1 MVYAIEYMSTILSD
15 KINRKA
21 TRITAHK
28 ELNVGDTIVVE
39 KKNQGL
45 FLGKVISE
53 DEYDD
58 LDTYNND
65 NCAEKYKYVQ
75 HIDLSAWYDAIDR
88 AKKKKELEAEM
99 EKKFKEIDKYKK
111 YEYYASLDADF
122 GELYS
127 QYKKL

>member
-1 MVYAIEYMSTILSD
+1 MVYAVEYMSTILSD
-15 KINRKA
+15 KINRRA
-21 TRITAHK
+21 VIISAHK

-53 DEYDD
+53 DECND
-58 LDTYNND
+58 LIDVCKSND
-65 NCAEKYKYVQ
+65 NYKYVQ
-75 HIDLSAWYDAIDR
+75 HIDLSAWYNAIDR

-111 YEYYASLDADF
+111 YEYYASFDADF

-127 QYKKL
+127 QYKNL

>member
-1 MVYAIEYMSTILSD
+1 MVYAVEYMSTILSD
-15 KINRKA
+15 KINRRA
-21 TRITAHK
+21 VIISAYK

-53 DEYDD
+53 DECND
-58 LDTYNND
+58 LVDVCKNSD
-65 NCAEKYKYVQ
+65 NYKYVQ

-88 AKKKKELEAEM
+88 AKKKKALEAEM

-127 QYKKL
+127 QYKNL

>member
-1 MVYAIEYMSTILSD
+1 MVYAVEYMSTILSD
-15 KINRKA
+15 RINRRA
-21 TRITAHK
+21 VIISAHK

-53 DEYDD
+53 DECND
-58 LDTYNND
+58 LTDVCKSSD
-65 NCAEKYKYVQ
+65 NYKYVQ

-88 AKKKKELEAEM
+88 AKKKKALEAEM

-127 QYKKL
+127 QYKNL

>member
-1 MVYAIEYMSTILSD
+1 MIYAIEYMSTILSD
-15 KINRKA
+15 KINRRA
-21 TRITAHK
+21 TMIIANE
-28 ELNVGDTIVVE
+28 ELNIGDTIVVE

-53 DEYDD
+53 DECND
-58 LDTYNND
+58 LIDVCKNSD
-65 NCAEKYKYVQ
+65 NYRYVQ

-88 AKKKKELEAEM
+88 AKKKKALEAEM

-127 QYKKL
+127 QYKNL

>member
-15 KINRKA
+15 KINRRA
-21 TRITAHK
+21 VIISAHK

-53 DEYDD
+53 DECND
-58 LDTYNND
+58 LIDVCKNSD
-65 NCAEKYKYVQ
+65 NYRYVQ

-88 AKKKKELEAEM
+88 AKKKKALEAEM

-122 GELYS
+122 GKLYS
-127 QYKKL
+127 QYKNL

>member
-15 KINRKA
+15 RINRMA
-21 TRITAHK
+21 TMITANE
-28 ELNVGDTIVVE
+28 ELNIGDTIVVE

-53 DEYDD
+53 DECND
-58 LDTYNND
+58 LIDVCKNSNN
-65 NCAEKYKYVQ
+65 YRYVQ

-127 QYKKL
+127 QYKNL

>member
-1 MVYAIEYMSTILSD
+1 MVYAVEYMSTILSD
-15 KINRKA
+15 KINRRA
-21 TRITAHK
+21 VMISAHK
-28 ELNVGDTIVVE
+28 ELNIGDTIVVE

-53 DEYDD
+53 DECND
-58 LDTYNND
+58 LTDVCKSSD
-65 NCAEKYKYVQ
+65 IYKYVQ
-75 HIDLSAWYDAIDR
+75 HIDLSAWYDAIER

>member
-1 MVYAIEYMSTILSD
+1 MVYAVEYMSTILSD
-15 KINRKA
+15 KINRRA
-21 TRITAHK
+21 VIISAHK
-28 ELNVGDTIVVE
+28 ELNVGDTIVIE

-53 DEYDD
+53 DECND
-58 LDTYNND
+58 LVDVCKNSD
-65 NCAEKYKYVQ
+65 NYKYVQ

-88 AKKKKELEAEM
+88 AKKKKALEAEM

-127 QYKKL
+127 QYKNL

>member
-15 KINRKA
+15 RINRRA
-21 TRITAHK
+21 TMITAHK
-28 ELNVGDTIVVE
+28 ELNIGDTIVVE

-53 DEYDD
+53 DECND
-58 LDTYNND
+58 LIDVCKNSD
-65 NCAEKYKYVQ
+65 NYKYVQ

-88 AKKKKELEAEM
+88 AKKKKALEAEM

-127 QYKKL
+127 QYKNL

>member
-1 MVYAIEYMSTILSD
+1 MIYAVEYMSTILSD
-15 KINRKA
+15 KINRRA
-21 TRITAHK
+21 VIISAHK

-53 DEYDD
+53 DECND
-58 LDTYNND
+58 LTDVCKSSD
-65 NCAEKYKYVQ
+65 NYKYVQ

-88 AKKKKELEAEM
+88 AKKKKALEAEM

-127 QYKKL
+127 QYKNL

>member
-1 MVYAIEYMSTILSD
+1 MVYAVEYMSTILSD
-15 KINRKA
+15 KINRRA
-21 TRITAHK
+21 VIISAHK

-53 DEYDD
+53 DECND
-58 LDTYNND
+58 LIDVCKSND
-65 NCAEKYKYVQ
+65 NYKYVQ
-75 HIDLSAWYDAIDR
+75 HIDLSAWYNAIDR

-127 QYKKL
+127 QYKNL

>member
-1 MVYAIEYMSTILSD
+1 MVYAVEYMSTILSD
-15 KINRKA
+15 RINRRA
-21 TRITAHK
+21 VMISAHK

-53 DEYDD
+53 DECND
-58 LDTYNND
+58 LIDVCKSSD
-65 NCAEKYKYVQ
+65 NYKYVQ

-127 QYKKL
+127 QYKNL

>member
-1 MVYAIEYMSTILSD
+1 MIYVIEYMSTILSD
-15 KINRKA
+15 KINRRA
-21 TRITAHK
+21 TTITAHK
-28 ELNVGDTIVVE
+28 ELNIGDTIVVE

-53 DEYDD
+53 DECND
-58 LDTYNND
+58 LVDVCKNSD
-65 NCAEKYKYVQ
+65 NYKYVQ

-127 QYKKL
+127 QYKNL

>member
-15 KINRKA
+15 RISRRA
-21 TRITAHK
+21 TMITANE
-28 ELNVGDTIVVE
+28 ELNIGDTIVVE

-53 DEYDD
+53 DECND
-58 LDTYNND
+58 LIDICKNSD
-65 NCAEKYKYVQ
+65 NYRYVQ

-88 AKKKKELEAEM
+88 AKKKKALEAEM

-127 QYKKL
+127 QYKNL

>member
-1 MVYAIEYMSTILSD
+1 MVYAVEYMSTILSD
-15 KINRKA
+15 KINRRA
-21 TRITAHK
+21 VIISAHK

-53 DEYDD
+53 DECND
-58 LDTYNND
+58 LVDVCKNSD
-65 NCAEKYKYVQ
+65 NYKYVQ

-88 AKKKKELEAEM
+88 AKKKKALEAEM

-127 QYKKL
+127 QYKNL

>member
-15 KINRKA
+15 KINRRA
-21 TRITAHK
+21 VIISAHK
-28 ELNVGDTIVVE
+28 ELNIGDTIVVE

-53 DEYDD
+53 DECND
-58 LDTYNND
+58 LIDVCKSSD
-65 NCAEKYKYVQ
+65 NYKYVQ

-88 AKKKKELEAEM
+88 AKKKKALEAEM

-127 QYKKL
+127 QYKNL

>member
-1 MVYAIEYMSTILSD
+1 MVYAVEYMSTILSD
-15 KINRKA
+15 KINRRA
-21 TRITAHK
+21 VIISAHK
-28 ELNVGDTIVVE
+28 ELNIGDTIVVE

-53 DEYDD
+53 DECND
-58 LDTYNND
+58 LVDVCKNSD
-65 NCAEKYKYVQ
+65 NYKYIQ

-88 AKKKKELEAEM
+88 AKKKKALEAEM

-127 QYKKL
+127 QYKNL

>member
-15 KINRKA
+15 RISRRA
-21 TRITAHK
+21 TMITANE
-28 ELNVGDTIVVE
+28 ELNIGDTIVVE

-53 DEYDD
+53 DECND
-58 LDTYNND
+58 LIDVCKNSD
-65 NCAEKYKYVQ
+65 NYRYVQ

-127 QYKKL
+127 QYKNL

>member
-1 MVYAIEYMSTILSD
+1 MVYAVEYMSTILSD
-15 KINRKA
+15 KINRRA
-21 TRITAHK
+21 VIISAHK
-28 ELNVGDTIVVE
+28 ELNIGDTIVVE

-53 DEYDD
+53 DECND
-58 LDTYNND
+58 LVDVCKNSD
-65 NCAEKYKYVQ
+65 NYKYVQ

-88 AKKKKELEAEM
+88 AKKKKALEAEM

-127 QYKKL
+127 QYKNL